1 MTPNEPSRRSG
12 ATHRDAPPIALRPEV
27 AVYRW
32 LTFGIPELVA
42 TDNGKDLVGK
52 SATGTAIKLGI
63 SMQFT
68 PVRTPWF
75 KGVVERLNGTTNTR
89 LFHLLPGT
97 TLGQALSHV
106 GYDASKHAEL
116 TEKNLSVLLSQ
127 YFVTI
132 HNPAVQSRRRRSAND
147 LFLQGIQ
154 RHPPRMPASDS
165 DLSALFSL
173 SENRVVQQSGIQYLY
188 LQYQSAELVKLF
200 QTSKS
205 RPTVTIGIEV
215 TDIRAIR
222 VQHPVT
228 GRWFVAQ
235 CTRDL
240 GPYPYPLS
248 RWHSHLGLM
257 KDMKLEPGS
266 DHDHARVE
274 QALMRK
280 VESLRKATSAKARAA
295 ELRAIRKL
303 ELYGEAQPDNTG
315 SVPTA
320 TSADVVISPTADV
333 EDTLDAVFSAAQ

>member
-1 MTPNEPSRRSG
+1 MSNAPS
-12 ATHRDAPPIALRPEV
+12 IALRPEGT
-27 AVYRW
+27 VYRW
-32 LTFGIPELVA
+32 LTFGIPEILV
-42 TDNGKDLVGK
+42 TDNGKDLTAK
-52 SATGTAIKLGI
+52 STTETAVKLGM

-75 KGVVERLNGTTNTR
+75 KGVVERANGTTNTR

-97 TLGQALSHV
+97 TLGRALSHV

-116 TEKNLSVLLSQ
+116 TEQDLSVLLSQ

-173 SENRVVQQSGIQYLY
+173 SSNRVVQQSGIQYLY

-205 RPTVTIGIEV
+205 RPTVTISIEV
-215 TDIRAIR
+215 TDIRVIR

-228 GRWFVAQ
+228 GRWFVVQ
-235 CTRDL
+235 STRDL
-240 GPYPYPLS
+240 GAHPYPLA
-248 RWHSHLGLM
+248 RWHAHLGLM
-257 KDMKLEPGS
+257 KEMGLEPGT

-280 VESLRKATSAKARAA
+280 VESLRKTTSSKARAA

-303 ELYGEAQPDNTG
+303 ELYGEAQPNNTNAM
-315 SVPTA
+315 P
-320 TSADVVISPTADV
+320 TSAADAIVVSPTADV